1 MNVQQRLR
9 CDQCKRPAAAC
20 VCRWVRPI
28 DSSVAL
34 LILQH
39 PMEFTNAKGSAR
51 LLHLSVGGSVMLG
64 GEQFAPDQLK
74 TLLYADGRRP
84 VLLYPQLA
92 AMEPSRAIEPILLT
106 APEALRLVVLDGTWR
121 KSRKMLYLNPLLQE
135 LPRLALS
142 GMPPSKYR
150 IRKAHA
156 PDQLSTLEAGCHA
169 LGQLEGRHERYAGL
183 LQAFDDFTAH
193 FQATDGRVG
202 ECARLNDGLENR
214 GPST

>member
-1 MNVQQRLR
+1 MKVQQRLR
-9 CDQCKRPAAAC
+9 CDHCNRPASAC
-20 VCRWVRPI
+20 VCRWVRPA

-39 PMEFTNAKGSAR
+39 PMEVTNAKGTAR
-51 LLHLSVGGSVMLG
+51 LLHLSVRGSVMLE
-64 GEQFAPDQLK
+64 GEVFAPDRLE

-84 VLLYPQLA
+84 VLLYPELA
-92 AMEPSRAIEPILLT
+92 GMGPSPAVEPSLLA

-135 LPRLALS
+135 LPRLVLS
-142 GMPPSKYR
+142 SMPPSHYR

-169 LGQLEGRHERYAGL
+169 LAQLEGEHERFAGL
-183 LQAFDDFTAH
+183 LHALDDFTAH
-193 FQATDGRVG
+193 FQATKGRVG
-202 ECARLNDGLENR
+202 ERARLNDGLEN
-214 GPST
+214 PDSST